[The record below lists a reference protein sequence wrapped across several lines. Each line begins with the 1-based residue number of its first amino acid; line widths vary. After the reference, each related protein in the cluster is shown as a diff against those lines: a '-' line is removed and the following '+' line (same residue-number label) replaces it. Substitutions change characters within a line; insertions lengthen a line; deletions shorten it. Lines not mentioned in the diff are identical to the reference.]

1 MFFAPSEERA
11 GGGEGSQLSENTN
24 GGKRLAP
31 GENKPV
37 NKTWLLIL
45 AGVLAVVICVYLAL
59 CAYAHRDAFW
69 KNTSVG
75 GVDIS
80 GLTTAQAAERLNTEL
95 PKNWEGKTL
104 ALTGPKGERLSI
116 ETDGLVEPEDLNA
129 DLGRAAYGGHGKDA
143 NFLGLGVWYLAQ
155 NITRE
160 DVAVAPALA
169 YTAQGGQRVEEL
181 LTQAA
186 REWNVSGKDTVCR
199 YGQDAITLVKGR
211 TDVKV
216 QADHTRNAITQA
228 LATGGDEVTVSVAT
242 MAPAELDF
250 DSVYNEIFAAASAA
264 YLDKET
270 GEIVPSVTGKSF
282 DVQTARAALDAAE
295 EGEIVRV
302 ALDLT
307 VPSPTTEE
315 LEAIL
320 FRDILGE
327 ASTRVTGTADRR
339 MNVGVAADFLN
350 GHIVYPDEEFSFN
363 QICSPYT
370 VDNGY
375 GKATAYVNGLSK
387 DTVAGGICQASSTL
401 YWATLKA
408 NLETVERSAH
418 RYEPSYIR
426 GGLDATVYGDYGDEG
441 GLDFRFKNTSGQP
454 IKLEAHMDEKNNLHV
469 LIHGTDTTGVHGEPY
484 SANRV
489 VTAPYK
495 TIYEARESI
504 PQGTT
509 KKDPERTG
517 YNGVSIETY
526 QKLVDAEGKVVEEK
540 LLYKTRYFSRNE
552 VIFFNPADIWSLN
565 IDPVTGEKLAETPA
579 PSTEAP
585 TEENPEEA
593 GNQPTAPAESAP
605 AVTGA
610 PAPAESNRPGIDQ
623 PPAVL
628 TPPPEP
634 LLPSQPTPAPYD
646 PDEPL
651 LPPGL

>member
-1 MFFAPSEERA
+1 M
-11 GGGEGSQLSENTN
+11 SENTN

-37 NKTWLLIL
+37 SKTWLLVL

-80 GLTTAQAAERLNTEL
+80 GLTTAQAAERLNAEL
-95 PKNWEGKTL
+95 PKNWEGRTL
-104 ALTGPKGERLSI
+104 TLTGPKGERFSI

-129 DLGRAAYGGHGKDA
+129 DLARAHYGGHGKNA
-143 NFLGLGVWYLAQ
+143 NFLGLGVWYLAH
-155 NITRE
+155 NIAGETVE
-160 DVAVAPALA
+160 TAPTLA
-169 YTAQGGQRVEEL
+169 YTAQGEQRVEEL
-181 LTQAA
+181 LSRVAH
-186 REWNVSGKDTVCR
+186 ELNVTGKDTVCR
-199 YGQDAITLVKGR
+199 YGQDAINLVKGR

-216 QADHTRNAITQA
+216 QTDHTRNSITKA

-242 MAPAELDF
+242 MPPAELDF
-250 DSVYNEIFAAASAA
+250 DSIYNEIFATASAA

-282 DVQTARAALDAAE
+282 DISAARAALDAAE
-295 EGEIVRV
+295 EGEIVQV
-302 ALDLT
+302 AFDLT

-320 FRDILGE
+320 FRDVLGE

-339 MNVGVAADFLN
+339 MNVGVAAAFLN
-350 GHIVYPDEEFSFN
+350 GHIVYPGEEFSFN

-441 GLDFRFKNTSGQP
+441 GLDFRFKNTSEQP
-454 IKLEAHMDEKNNLHV
+454 IKLEAYMDEKNNLHV
-469 LIHGTDTTGVHGEPY
+469 LIHGTDATGVHGEPY

-526 QKLVDAEGKVVEEK
+526 QKLVDNQGKVVEEK

-565 IDPVTGEKLAETPA
+565 IDPVTGEKLETQA

-593 GNQPTAPAESAP
+593 GNQPTVPAESAP
-605 AVTGA
+605 AVTGG
-610 PAPAESNRPGIDQ
+610 PGPET
-623 PPAVL
+623 PPAVESYAPGLL

-634 LLPSQPTPAPYD
+634 ILPSQPTPAPYD
-646 PDEPL
+646 PNEPM

>member
-1 MFFAPSEERA
+1 M
-11 GGGEGSQLSENTN
+11 SENTS

-31 GENKPV
+31 GGSKPV
-37 NKTWLLIL
+37 NKTWLLI
-45 AGVLAVVICVYLAL
+45 AAAVLAVLLCAYIAL
-59 CAYAHRDAFW
+59 CAFAHRDVFW

-80 GLTTAQAAERLNTEL
+80 GLTTAQAAERLNGEL
-95 PKNWEGKTL
+95 PKNWEGRTL
-104 ALTGPKGERLSI
+104 KLYGPKEESFDLK
-116 ETDGLVEPEDLNA
+116 TDGMVELADLNA
-129 DLGRAAYGGHGKDA
+129 DLAGAAFGGHGRGA
-143 NFLGLGVWYLAQ
+143 GFLGLGAWY
-155 NITRE
+155 
-160 DVAVAPALA
+160 VAHSMGGETVEVQPSLR
-169 YTAQGGQRVEEL
+169 YTPQGEQRLEEL
-181 LTQAA
+181 LAQVKKELDVTG
-186 REWNVSGKDTVCR
+186 RETVCR
-199 YGQDAITLVKGR
+199 YGQEALTLVKGR
-211 TDVKV
+211 TEIKV
-216 QADHTRNAITQA
+216 QLDHTRACVTDA
-228 LATGGDEVTVSVAT
+228 LARGQENVAVSFSS
-242 MAPAELDF
+242 MAPAEPDF
-250 DSVYNEIFAAASAA
+250 DAIYNEVFATASAA

-282 DVQTARAALDAAE
+282 DIQAALAALDAAE
-295 EGEIVRV
+295 EGENVQV
-302 ALDLT
+302 ALDLD

-315 LEAIL
+315 LTELL
-320 FRDILGE
+320 FRDVLGE
-327 ASTRVTGTADRR
+327 ASTRVTGTADRH

-350 GHIVYPDEEFSFN
+350 GQIVYPGEEFSFN
-363 QICSPYT
+363 KACSPYT

-387 DTVAGGICQASSTL
+387 ETVAGGICQASSTL

-441 GLDFRFKNTSGQP
+441 GLDFRFKNTTEQP
-454 IKLEAHMDEKNNLHV
+454 IKLEASVDEKNNLHV
-469 LIHGTDTTGVHGEPY
+469 RIHGTDTTGVHGEPY

-489 VTAPYK
+489 VTVPYK

-526 QKLVDAEGKVVEEK
+526 QKLVDAEGKVIEEK
-540 LLYKTRYFSRNE
+540 LLYKTRYFARNE

-565 IDPVTGEKLAETPA
+565 IDPVTGEKLAQTSA
-579 PSTEAP
+579 PPTEAP

-593 GNQPTAPAESAP
+593 GNQPSAPAESAP
-605 AVTGA
+605 IATGA
-610 PAPAESNRPGIDQ
+610 PAQ
-623 PPAVL
+623 
-628 TPPPEP
+628 TPPPVESYDP
-634 LLPSQPTPAPYD
+634 GLPTPPPIISQPTPAPYD

>member
-1 MFFAPSEERA
+1 MFLRLRGREPEA
-11 GGGEGSQLSENTN
+11 GRGSKLSENTN

-80 GLTTAQAAERLNTEL
+80 GLTTAQAAERLNAEL
-95 PKNWEGKTL
+95 PKNWEGRTL
-104 ALTGPKGERLSI
+104 TLTGPKGERFSI

-129 DLGRAAYGGHGKDA
+129 DLARAHYGGHGKNA
-143 NFLGLGVWYLAQ
+143 NFLGLGVWYLAH
-155 NITRE
+155 NIAGETVE
-160 DVAVAPALA
+160 TAPTLA
-169 YTAQGGQRVEEL
+169 YTAQGEQRVEEL
-181 LTQAA
+181 LSRVAH
-186 REWNVSGKDTVCR
+186 ELNVTGKDTVCR
-199 YGQDAITLVKGR
+199 YGQDAINLVKGR

-216 QADHTRNAITQA
+216 QTDHTRNSITEA

-242 MAPAELDF
+242 MTPAELDF
-250 DSVYNEIFAAASAA
+250 DSIYNEIFATASAA

-282 DVQTARAALDAAE
+282 DISAARAALDAAE
-295 EGEIVRV
+295 EGEIVQV
-302 ALDLT
+302 AFDLT

-320 FRDILGE
+320 FRDVLGE

-339 MNVGVAADFLN
+339 MNVGVAAAFLN
-350 GHIVYPDEEFSFN
+350 GHIVYPGEEFSFN

-441 GLDFRFKNTSGQP
+441 GLDFRFKNTSEQP
-454 IKLEAHMDEKNNLHV
+454 IKLEAYMDEKNNLHV
-469 LIHGTDTTGVHGEPY
+469 LIHGTDATGVHGEPY

-565 IDPVTGEKLAETPA
+565 IDPVTGEKLETQA

-593 GNQPTAPAESAP
+593 GNQPTVPVESAP
-605 AVTGA
+605 AVTG
-610 PAPAESNRPGIDQ
+610 EPGPET
-623 PPAVL
+623 PPAVESYAPGLL

-634 LLPSQPTPAPYD
+634 ILPSQPTPAPYD
-646 PDEPL
+646 PNEPM

>member
-1 MFFAPSEERA
+1 M
-11 GGGEGSQLSENTN
+11 SENTN
-24 GGKRLAP
+24 GGKRLAS

-37 NKTWLLIL
+37 NKTPLLIA

-69 KNTSVG
+69 SNTSVG

-80 GLTTAQAAERLNTEL
+80 GLTTVQAAERLNAEL
-95 PKNWEGKTL
+95 PKNWSGRTL
-104 ALTGPKGERLSI
+104 VLTGPKGERFSI
-116 ETDGLVEPEDLNA
+116 EADGMVEPEDLNA
-129 DLGRAAYGGHGKDA
+129 DLARARYGGRGKNA

-155 NITRE
+155 NMAGKPVE
-160 DVAVAPALA
+160 LAPALT
-169 YTAQGGQRVEEL
+169 YTAQGEQRVEEL
-181 LTQAA
+181 LARVA
-186 REWNVSGKDTVCR
+186 REVDVSGKETVCR
-199 YGQDAITLVKGR
+199 YGTEALTLIKGR

-216 QADHTRNAITQA
+216 QADHTRNAITEA
-228 LATGGDEVTVSVAT
+228 LAAGEGEVTVSVAT
-242 MAPAELDF
+242 VAPAELNF
-250 DSVYNEIFAAASAA
+250 DDIYNKIFATASAA

-282 DVQTARAALDAAE
+282 DIQAALAALDAAE
-295 EGEIVRV
+295 EGEIVQV
-302 ALDLT
+302 ALDLD

-315 LEAIL
+315 LTELL
-320 FRDILGE
+320 FRDVLGE
-327 ASTRVTGTADRR
+327 ASTRVTGTADRH

-350 GHIVYPDEEFSFN
+350 GQIVHPGEEFSFN
-363 QICSPYT
+363 KACSPYT

-387 DTVAGGICQASSTL
+387 ETVAGGICQASSTL

-441 GLDFRFKNTSGQP
+441 GLDFRFKNTTEQP
-454 IKLEAHMDEKNNLHV
+454 IKLEAYVDEKNNLHV

-495 TIYEARESI
+495 TIYEARSSI

-526 QKLVDAEGKVVEEK
+526 QKLVDAEGKTVEEK

-593 GNQPTAPAESAP
+593 GNQPTAPAESGQPAASAAP
-605 AVTGA
+605 I
-610 PAPAESNRPGIDQ
+610 PAESSQPGIDQ

-634 LLPSQPTPAPYD
+634 ILPSQPTPAPYD

>member
-1 MFFAPSEERA
+1 M
-11 GGGEGSQLSENTN
+11 SENTN

-80 GLTTAQAAERLNTEL
+80 GLTTAQAAERLNAEL
-95 PKNWEGKTL
+95 PKNWEGRTL
-104 ALTGPKGERLSI
+104 TLTGPKGERFSI

-129 DLGRAAYGGHGKDA
+129 DLARAHYGGHGKNA
-143 NFLGLGVWYLAQ
+143 NFLGLGVWYLAH
-155 NITRE
+155 NIAGETVE
-160 DVAVAPALA
+160 TAPTLA
-169 YTAQGGQRVEEL
+169 YTAQGEQRVEEL
-181 LTQAA
+181 LSRVAH
-186 REWNVSGKDTVCR
+186 ELNVTGKDTVCR
-199 YGQDAITLVKGR
+199 YGQDAINLVKGR

-216 QADHTRNAITQA
+216 QTDHTRNSITEA

-242 MAPAELDF
+242 MTPAELDF
-250 DSVYNEIFAAASAA
+250 DSIYNEIFATASAA

-282 DVQTARAALDAAE
+282 DISAARAALDAAE
-295 EGEIVRV
+295 EGEIVQV
-302 ALDLT
+302 AFDLT

-320 FRDILGE
+320 FRDVLGE

-339 MNVGVAADFLN
+339 MNVGVAAAFLN
-350 GHIVYPDEEFSFN
+350 GHIVYPGEEFSFN

-441 GLDFRFKNTSGQP
+441 GLDFRFKNTSEQP
-454 IKLEAHMDEKNNLHV
+454 IKLEAYMDEKNNLHV
-469 LIHGTDTTGVHGEPY
+469 LIHGTDATGVHGEPY

-565 IDPVTGEKLAETPA
+565 IDPVTGEKLETQA

-593 GNQPTAPAESAP
+593 GNQPTVPVESAP
-605 AVTGA
+605 AVTG
-610 PAPAESNRPGIDQ
+610 EPGPET
-623 PPAVL
+623 PPAVESYAPGLL

-634 LLPSQPTPAPYD
+634 ILPSQPTPAPYD
-646 PDEPL
+646 PNEPM

>member
-216 QADHTRNAITQA
+216 QADHTRNAIWTRRPGRSSPRSPGRA
-228 LATGGDEVTVSVAT
+228 LTCRRPGPPWTRRRRERSSGW
-242 MAPAELDF
+242 
-250 DSVYNEIFAAASAA
+250 
-264 YLDKET
+264 
-270 GEIVPSVTGKSF
+270 
-282 DVQTARAALDAAE
+282 R
-295 EGEIVRV
+295 
-302 ALDLT
+302 LT
-307 VPSPTTEE
+307 LPSP
-315 LEAIL
+315 APPPRSWRPFSSGI
-320 FRDILGE
+320 FW
-327 ASTRVTGTADRR
+327 ARR
-339 MNVGVAADFLN
+339 PPG
-350 GHIVYPDEEFSFN
+350 S
-363 QICSPYT
+363 
-370 VDNGY
+370 
-375 GKATAYVNGLSK
+375 
-387 DTVAGGICQASSTL
+387 
-401 YWATLKA
+401 
-408 NLETVERSAH
+408 
-418 RYEPSYIR
+418 
-426 GGLDATVYGDYGDEG
+426 
-441 GLDFRFKNTSGQP
+441 
-454 IKLEAHMDEKNNLHV
+454 
-469 LIHGTDTTGVHGEPY
+469 
-484 SANRV
+484 
-489 VTAPYK
+489 
-495 TIYEARESI
+495 
-504 PQGTT
+504 
-509 KKDPERTG
+509 
-517 YNGVSIETY
+517 
-526 QKLVDAEGKVVEEK
+526 
-540 LLYKTRYFSRNE
+540 
-552 VIFFNPADIWSLN
+552 
-565 IDPVTGEKLAETPA
+565 PA
-579 PSTEAP
+579 P
-585 TEENPEEA
+585 
-593 GNQPTAPAESAP
+593 PTAA
-605 AVTGA
+605 
-610 PAPAESNRPGIDQ
+610 
-623 PPAVL
+623 
-628 TPPPEP
+628 
-634 LLPSQPTPAPYD
+634 
-646 PDEPL
+646 
-651 LPPGL
+651 

>member
-1 MFFAPSEERA
+1 M
-11 GGGEGSQLSENTN
+11 SENTN

-37 NKTWLLIL
+37 SKTWLLVL

-80 GLTTAQAAERLNTEL
+80 GLTTAQAAERLNAEL
-95 PKNWEGKTL
+95 PKNWEGRTL
-104 ALTGPKGERLSI
+104 TLTGPKGERFSI

-129 DLGRAAYGGHGKDA
+129 DLARAHYGGHGKNA
-143 NFLGLGVWYLAQ
+143 NFLGLGVWYLAH
-155 NITRE
+155 NIAGETVE
-160 DVAVAPALA
+160 TAPTLA
-169 YTAQGGQRVEEL
+169 YTAQGEQRVEEL
-181 LTQAA
+181 LSQVAH
-186 REWNVSGKDTVCR
+186 ELNVTGKDTVCR
-199 YGQDAITLVKGR
+199 YGQDAINLVKGR

-216 QADHTRNAITQA
+216 QTDHTRNSITEA

-242 MAPAELDF
+242 MPPAELDF
-250 DSVYNEIFAAASAA
+250 DSIYNEIFATASAA

-282 DVQTARAALDAAE
+282 DISAARAALDAAE
-295 EGEIVRV
+295 EGEIVQV
-302 ALDLT
+302 AFDLT

-320 FRDILGE
+320 FRDVLGE

-339 MNVGVAADFLN
+339 MNVGVAAAFLN
-350 GHIVYPDEEFSFN
+350 GHIVYPGEEFSFN

-441 GLDFRFKNTSGQP
+441 GLDFRFKNTSEQP
-454 IKLEAHMDEKNNLHV
+454 IKLEAYMDEKNNLHV
-469 LIHGTDTTGVHGEPY
+469 LIHGTDATGVHGEPY

-495 TIYEARESI
+495 TIYEARTTI

-565 IDPVTGEKLAETPA
+565 IDPVTGEKLETQAPA
-579 PSTEAP
+579 TEAP

-593 GNQPTAPAESAP
+593 GNQPTAPVESAP
-605 AVTGA
+605 AVTG
-610 PAPAESNRPGIDQ
+610 EPGPET
-623 PPAVL
+623 PPAVESYAPGLL

-634 LLPSQPTPAPYD
+634 ILPSQPTPAPYD
-646 PDEPL
+646 PNEPM

>member
-1 MFFAPSEERA
+1 M
-11 GGGEGSQLSENTN
+11 SENTN
-24 GGKRLAP
+24 GGKRLAS

-37 NKTWLLIL
+37 NKTWLLVL
-45 AGVLAVVICVYLAL
+45 AGVLAVAICAYIAL
-59 CAYAHRDAFW
+59 CAFAHRDAFW
-69 KNTSVG
+69 NNTSVG

-80 GLTTAQAAERLNTEL
+80 GLTTAQAAERLNAEL
-95 PKNWEGKTL
+95 PKNWEGRTL
-104 ALTGPKGERLSI
+104 TLTGPKGERFSI
-116 ETDGLVEPEDLNA
+116 ETDGLVEPEDVNA
-129 DLGRAAYGGHGKDA
+129 DLARAAFGGHGKNA
-143 NFLGLGVWYLAQ
+143 NFLGLGVWYLAH
-155 NITRE
+155 NIAGETVE
-160 DVAVAPALA
+160 TAPTLA
-169 YTAQGGQRVEEL
+169 YTAQGQQQVEAL
-181 LTQAA
+181 LTQLA
-186 REWNVSGKDTVCR
+186 EELNVDGKESVCR
-199 YGQDAITLVKGR
+199 YGTDALMLVKGR

-216 QADHTRNAITQA
+216 QTDHTRNSITEA
-228 LATGGDEVTVSVAT
+228 LATGEGEVTVSIAT

-250 DSVYNEIFAAASAA
+250 DGIYNKIFTTASAA

-282 DVQTARAALDAAE
+282 DISAAKAVLDAAE
-295 EGEIVRV
+295 EGEIVQV
-302 ALDLT
+302 PLDLT

-320 FRDILGE
+320 FRDVLGE
-327 ASTRVTGTADRR
+327 ASTRVTGTADRH

-350 GHIVYPDEEFSFN
+350 GHIVYPGEEFSFN

-370 VDNGY
+370 VENGY

-441 GLDFRFKNTSGQP
+441 GLDFRFKNTSEQP
-454 IKLEAHMDEKNNLHV
+454 IKLEAYVDEKNNLHV
-469 LIHGTDTTGVHGEPY
+469 LIHGTDATGVHGEPY
-484 SANRV
+484 STNRV

-526 QKLVDAEGKVVEEK
+526 QKLVDAEGKVIEEK

-565 IDPVTGEKLAETPA
+565 IDPVTGEKLAEIPA

-605 AVTGA
+605 AVTGE
-610 PAPAESNRPGIDQ
+610 PIPAESSQPGIGQ

-628 TPPPEP
+628 TPPPVI
-634 LLPSQPTPAPYD
+634 SQPTPAPYD

>member
-1 MFFAPSEERA
+1 MFFAPPGERA

-24 GGKRLAP
+24 GGKRLP
-31 GENKPV
+31 TGENKTV

-80 GLTTAQAAERLNTEL
+80 GLTTAQAAEKLNAEL
-95 PKNWEGKTL
+95 PKNWSGRTL
-104 ALTGPKGERLSI
+104 TLTGPKGERFSI

-129 DLGRAAYGGHGKDA
+129 DLFLAHCGGHGKDA
-143 NFLGLGVWYLAQ
+143 NFLGLGVWYLAH
-155 NITRE
+155 NMTGKPVE
-160 DVAVAPALA
+160 LAPGLS
-169 YTAQGGQRVEEL
+169 YTGQGGQRVEEL
-181 LTQAA
+181 LTQVAHEVDVA
-186 REWNVSGKDTVCR
+186 GRDTVCR

-216 QADHTRNAITQA
+216 QADHTRDSITQA

-242 MAPAELDF
+242 VAPNQLDL
-250 DSVYNEIFAAASAA
+250 DAVYNEIFATASVA
-264 YLDKET
+264 YLDRET

-282 DVQTARAALDAAE
+282 DVGAAKAALDAAE
-295 EGEIVRV
+295 EGEIVQV

-315 LEAIL
+315 LSELL
-320 FRDILGE
+320 FRDVLGE
-327 ASTRVTGTADRR
+327 ASTRVTGTADRH
-339 MNVGVAADFLN
+339 MNVGVAAEFLN

-370 VDNGY
+370 VENGY

-387 DTVAGGICQASSTL
+387 ETVAGGICQASSTL

-441 GLDFRFKNTSGQP
+441 GLDFRFKNTSEQP
-454 IKLEAHMDEKNNLHV
+454 IKLEAYVDQKNNLHV

-484 SANRV
+484 STNRV
-489 VTAPYK
+489 ITQAYK
-495 TIYEARESI
+495 TIYEARTSI

-509 KKDPERTG
+509 RKDPERTG

-540 LLYKTRYFSRNE
+540 LLYKTKYYVRNE
-552 VIFFNPADIWSLN
+552 VVFFNPADIWSLN
-565 IDPVTGEKLAETPA
+565 IDPVTGEKLNVPPPSET
-579 PSTEAP
+579 AP

-593 GNQPTAPAESAP
+593 GNIPTAPAESAP
-605 AVTGA
+605 VTTGE
-610 PAPAESNRPGIDQ
+610 PVPAET
-623 PPAVL
+623 PPAVESYD
-628 TPPPEP
+628 PG
-634 LLPSQPTPAPYD
+634 LLPPPTPAPYD